1 MLCKR
6 VIIEGDTS
14 YSIQGINLREEVE
27 KFVRRT
33 INHDKIQVTGKI
45 SNLKNGQVEIIFC
58 GSNNELDRIKARVQK
73 LTTIKKDQEVIKG
86 IRQINVFDYDGPT

>member
-6 VIIEGDTS
+6 VIIEGYTS
-14 YSIQGINLREEVE
+14 YSIQGVNLREEVE
-27 KFVRRT
+27 KFLRRT

-58 GSNNELDRIKARVQK
+58 GSDNELERIRTQ
-73 LTTIKKDQEVIKG
+73 IKKSTTCFEAV
-86 IRQINVFDYDGPT
+86 